1 MKQKGGRLLLHY
13 LTLSYIVLDCL
24 TLMKQKG
31 GRLLRVG
38 RLIEVSIS
46 PSVCDALRKI
56 QLGSGDRQKRKVD
69 QIVQNFKG
77 LFNYILCL
85 QPPPS
90 SARERGRAF
99 SSGRGEGKI
108 RKLTDPKI

>member
-46 PSVCDALRKI
+46 LSVCDALRKI
-56 QLGSGDRQKRKVD
+56 QLGSGEQTVA
-69 QIVQNFKG
+69 NFKG
-77 LFNYILCL
+77 LLTYSMFLD
-85 QPPPS
+85 PPPS
-90 SARERGRAF
+90 QPGSEAEHFPVG
-99 SSGRGEGKI
+99 GVKV
-108 RKLTDPKI
+108 KYVN